1 MPFASF
7 FFLSRRVGDATAK
20 NKKKKR
26 LDYDE
31 QSTITHTHCI
41 GAHRRRRR
49 RRRHHA
55 SRGTLKGARA
65 WAIIKTALATRRRR
79 DFRTWLHIPPPP
91 PYPPHR
97 LLTCDAIGREA
108 GGGGQRTY
116 FSWRLALL
124 ATYAASRLAS
134 PRKATHSTL
143 SFTHSNCKC
152 LCSDGGAMAQWID
165 WNRLLNHSATILSRE
180 REREH

>member
-97 LLTCDAIGREA
+97 LLTCDAIGRE
-108 GGGGQRTY
+108 GGGGGNEPIFLGVWLYWPRTPH
-116 FSWRLALL
+116 R
-124 ATYAASRLAS
+124 AS
-134 PRKATHSTL
+134 PRHGRRRTAPSHSL
-143 SFTHSNCKC
+143 IQIVNVS
-152 LCSDGGAMAQWID
+152 AVMAVQWHNGSIG
-165 WNRLLNHSATILSRE
+165 IVC
-180 REREH
+180 